1 MCSNTDDSVKN
12 KKKRGFEPSM
22 KTLSRILQT
31 MTDNGP
37 EGRTSLSF
45 DTHLNYTRLAK
56 HIDWLEKKGFVES
69 TKDESKINVGL
80 TAKGRVF
87 ASMLSID

>member
-1 MCSNTDDSVKN
+1 MYFDTSDHVKN
-12 KKKRGFEPSM
+12 KKKRDFEPSM

-56 HIDWLEKKGFVES
+56 HIIWLEKKGFVES

-80 TAKGRVF
+80 TAKGRIF